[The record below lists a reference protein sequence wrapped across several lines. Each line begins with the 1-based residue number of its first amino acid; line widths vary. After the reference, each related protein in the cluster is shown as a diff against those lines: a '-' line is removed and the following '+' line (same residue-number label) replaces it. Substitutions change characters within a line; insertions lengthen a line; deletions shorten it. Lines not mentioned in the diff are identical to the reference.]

1 MDLKAAFFLI
11 FVTIGVD
18 CEFDFASAI
27 NSTQHLQDIERGG
40 YSQLYPSL
48 SDNDGNVDSRAGG
61 SRPFYVGSI
70 MHPLTNST
78 MSQGTTNTSDP
89 SGTKRPFYF
98 GSIMNNTTRLNN
110 EKFLN
115 KTLTGKPSGVCT
127 KEVP

>member
-1 MDLKAAFFLI
+1 MDLKVAFFLL
-11 FVTIGVD
+11 FVSIGVD
-18 CEFDFASAI
+18 CEFDYASAI

-48 SDNDGNVDSRAGG
+48 SYNDSNLESRAGG
-61 SRPFYVGSI
+61 SRPFYTGNI

-78 MSQGTTNTSDP
+78 TNTSAP

-98 GSIMNNTTRLNN
+98 GSIMNNNTTRLNN

-115 KTLTGKPSGVCT
+115 KTLTGMPSGICT